1 MESLPKGLVAVS
13 EKVPEELDDIGLDAV
28 DIEDIVQLW
37 KAYSTNPSAHEGDAG
52 YRLQNFFWRIW
63 SSKRLSSSLTG
74 SALSRLF
81 LQISEPASTPTPTNP
96 STTLTSPSFR
106 PPAKTEA
113 KVGTRTQRQFPCDHA
128 AAVTVADLQMQETE
142 PLSSSLKRD
151 EKHPKNQ
158 HQHQK
163 QQRPPSHGKSQS
175 HPTPGASNSGTKPLQ
190 PILKKS
196 NSSSH
201 GEVQKTTR
209 LLLTGLGGQCV
220 TRKPS
225 NPPTPIPPSRPILF
239 GEQQAPGAASRAGQK
254 KTFAVA
260 SKAKAKTPKRRPVL
274 MRRKSSQQSSV
285 SVSSTRT
292 HSPQTEFGDLPPIDS
307 DTDKTYIAAV
317 LDEDAVEDS
326 PDEMITTRIASI
338 TTPDPKPSA
347 FETISTTIPDKLSST
362 SSMPAPFPPLP
373 SEEQTSEP
381 DEVFKPTLPSPFIQD
396 LKVLMHKNTPL
407 PPLRP
412 RASPPTVGFFSAT
425 ACRHFD
431 VRHLSEENYEQ
442 PNTSELV
449 APDFRT
455 RFAEQ
460 KRIADEYYA
469 QLYRRNA
476 EQGGQEQNESYGQG
490 QAQVTLGLFAQNMNL
505 DPAEEV
511 VGAGSPGAG
520 TTTEE
525 TETISPSKSRIGD
538 SHSHT
543 QSHGAS
549 TVATSILTGGSASAG
564 PDAYHE
570 AQGAETAIGMFTAMY
585 PAPIQENDPD
595 QEFGFEHGRRAYGH
609 RNEHQHGSVKASAN
623 AATSAMAVPMSVPGA
638 GNPFSTPPGLS
649 LPRGRGGL
657 SLLIEQSRH
666 SIASQEMGRLSTMGT
681 EREKS
686 DE

>member
-1 MESLPKGLVAVS
+1 MEILPQGLVAVS
-13 EKVPEELDDIGLDAV
+13 EKVSEELDDFGLDAV

-37 KAYSTNPSAHEGDAG
+37 KACSTNPSAHEGDAG

-63 SSKRLSSSLTG
+63 GSKRLSSSLTG

-81 LQISEPASTPTPTNP
+81 LQISEPASTPTPAKR
-96 STTLTSPSFR
+96 STTLTSLSFR
-106 PPAKTEA
+106 LPVKTEA
-113 KVGTRTQRQFPCDHA
+113 KVGTRTQRQFSCDHA
-128 AAVTVADLQMQETE
+128 AAVTVADLQMQESE

-151 EKHPKNQ
+151 EQHQKNQ
-158 HQHQK
+158 HQQQK
-163 QQRPPSHGKSQS
+163 QQRPPGHGKSQS

-209 LLLTGLGGQCV
+209 LLLTGLGGQSV

-239 GEQQAPGAASRAGQK
+239 GEQQAPAAVSRAGQK

-260 SKAKAKTPKRRPVL
+260 SKAKAKTPKRRSVL

-285 SVSSTRT
+285 PVSSTRT
-292 HSPQTEFGDLPPIDS
+292 HSPQTDFGDLPSIDS
-307 DTDKTYIAAV
+307 DTDKTHTAAV

-326 PDEMITTRIASI
+326 PDEMTTARIAPI
-338 TTPDPKPSA
+338 TASNPNPS
-347 FETISTTIPDKLSST
+347 TLNTKSTTIADKSTST

-373 SEEQTSEP
+373 TEEQTSES
-381 DEVFKPTLPSPFIQD
+381 DEISKQTLPAPFIQD
-396 LKVLMHKNTPL
+396 LKALMHKNTPL

-476 EQGGQEQNESYGQG
+476 EQGGQERTESYGQG
-490 QAQVTLGLFAQNMNL
+490 QAQAALGLLAQNTNL

-511 VGAGSPGAG
+511 YEAGSPGAG

-525 TETISPSKSRIGD
+525 TGTISPSKSRFGD

-543 QSHGAS
+543 QSHGVS
-549 TVATSILTGGSASAG
+549 TVATSILTGESASVG
-564 PDAYHE
+564 PDVYHE
-570 AQGAETAIGMFTAMY
+570 AQGAETAIGMFAGMD
-585 PAPIQENDPD
+585 PAPIQGHDSD
-595 QEFGFEHGRRAYGH
+595 QELGIEQGHTAYGH
-609 RNEHQHGSVKASAN
+609 RHEHQHGSVKASVD
-623 AATSAMAVPMSVPGA
+623 AATSAMAVPLSVPGA

-666 SIASQEMGRLSTMGT
+666 SMASQGMGRLSTTGT
-681 EREKS
+681 EKERSE
-686 DE
+686 E

>member
-1 MESLPKGLVAVS
+1 METLPKGLIAVS
-13 EKVPEELDDIGLDAV
+13 EKVSEGLDDLDLDVV
-28 DIEDIVQLW
+28 DIGDIVQLW
-37 KAYSTNPSAHEGDAG
+37 KACSINPSAHEGDAG
-52 YRLQNFFWRIW
+52 YRLQNLFWRIW
-63 SSKRLSSSLTG
+63 GSKRLSSSLTG

-81 LQISEPASTPTPTNP
+81 LQISEPASTPTPANR
-96 STTLTSPSFR
+96 STTFTSPSFR
-106 PPAKTEA
+106 PPAKTEE
-113 KVGTRTQRQFPCDHA
+113 KVGTRTHRHFPCDHA
-128 AAVTVADLQMQETE
+128 AAVTVADLQMQESE

-151 EKHPKNQ
+151 EQHPKNQ

-190 PILKKS
+190 PVLKKS

-209 LLLTGLGGQCV
+209 LLLTGLGGQSV

-239 GEQQAPGAASRAGQK
+239 GEPQAPGATSRAGQK

-292 HSPQTEFGDLPPIDS
+292 HSPQTDFGDLPSIDS
-307 DTDKTYIAAV
+307 DNDKTNTAAV

-326 PDEMITTRIASI
+326 PDEMITTRIAPI
-338 TTPDPKPSA
+338 TTPNPNPSTSS
-347 FETISTTIPDKLSST
+347 TISTTITDKSTST
-362 SSMPAPFPPLP
+362 SSTPAPFPPLP
-373 SEEQTSEP
+373 SEEQTFEP
-381 DEVFKPTLPSPFIQD
+381 DEMTKPALPSPFIQD
-396 LKVLMHKNTPL
+396 LKTLMHKNTPL

-412 RASPPTVGFFSAT
+412 HASPPTVGFFSAT

-442 PNTSELV
+442 PNSSELV

-476 EQGGQEQNESYGQG
+476 EQGGQEQNDSYGQG
-490 QAQVTLGLFAQNMNL
+490 QGQVALGLFAQNTNL
-505 DPAEEV
+505 HPADEV
-511 VGAGSPGAG
+511 DGAGSPGAG

-525 TETISPSKSRIGD
+525 TETISPSKSRFGD

-564 PDAYHE
+564 PDIYHG
-570 AQGAETAIGMFTAMY
+570 AQGADTATGMLTGMD
-585 PAPIQENDPD
+585 PASIQGHDRN
-595 QEFGFEHGRRAYGH
+595 QELGIEHGH
-609 RNEHQHGSVKASAN
+609 RDEHQYGSVKASAN
-623 AATSAMAVPMSVPGA
+623 AATSAMAVPMSVPGT
-638 GNPFSTPPGLS
+638 GNLFSTPPGLS

-666 SIASQEMGRLSTMGT
+666 SMVSQEMGKLTTTGPEK
-681 EREKS
+681 ERS
-686 DE
+686 DKGQ

>member
-1 MESLPKGLVAVS
+1 MESLPRGFVSVS
-13 EKVPEELDDIGLDAV
+13 EKVSEELDGIGLDAV
-28 DIEDIVQLW
+28 DIGDIVQLW

-63 SSKRLSSSLTG
+63 GSKPLSSSLTG

-81 LQISEPASTPTPTNP
+81 MRISEPASMPANQSTSLNLP
-96 STTLTSPSFR
+96 SSS
-106 PPAKTEA
+106 PPAKAETE
-113 KVGTRTQRQFPCDHA
+113 
-128 AAVTVADLQMQETE
+128 ESE

-151 EKHPKNQ
+151 EKHPENQ
-158 HQHQK
+158 HQHQ
-163 QQRPPSHGKSQS
+163 QHQRLPSHGKSQS
-175 HPTPGASNSGTKPLQ
+175 HPTPGPSSSGTKPLQ

-209 LLLTGLGGQCV
+209 LLLTGLGGQSV

-225 NPPTPIPPSRPILF
+225 NPPTPIPPSRPIFF
-239 GEQQAPGAASRAGQK
+239 GEQQAPGTTSRAGQK

-274 MRRKSSQQSSV
+274 MRRKSSQQSSF
-285 SVSSTRT
+285 SVSSTRN
-292 HSPQTEFGDLPPIDS
+292 HSPQTDFVDSPPIESDTGKTYVAAVQESEIDEEAVEGSPEEIITNPIASATSLYPTASTFMATTTTTTADNSTSTSPMPTPLRPLLSEAQTS
-307 DTDKTYIAAV
+307 DTD
-317 LDEDAVEDS
+317 E
-326 PDEMITTRIASI
+326 
-338 TTPDPKPSA
+338 
-347 FETISTTIPDKLSST
+347 IP
-362 SSMPAPFPPLP
+362 
-373 SEEQTSEP
+373 
-381 DEVFKPTLPSPFIQD
+381 KPTLPSPFIQD
-396 LKVLMHKNTPL
+396 LKALMHKNTPL

-442 PNTSELV
+442 PNASELV

-460 KRIADEYYA
+460 KRIADEYFA
-469 QLYRRNA
+469 QFYRRDA
-476 EQGGQEQNESYGQG
+476 EEEQQQNESQGQG
-490 QAQVTLGLFAQNMNL
+490 QVALGLFGQHMSSN
-505 DPAEEV
+505 PAEEAE
-511 VGAGSPGAG
+511 GAISPGTATV
-520 TTTEE
+520 TTAEE
-525 TETISPSKSRIGD
+525 TESVSPSKSRFGD

-549 TVATSILTGGSASAG
+549 TIATSVLTGGNGSAG
-564 PDAYHE
+564 PDVYHG
-570 AQGAETAIGMFTAMY
+570 AQGTGSAMGMFTAGNAMD
-585 PAPIQENDPD
+585 PAPI
-595 QEFGFEHGRRAYGH
+595 HGH
-609 RNEHQHGSVKASAN
+609 RHGHEYQHGFVNASAN
-623 AATSAMAVPMSVPGA
+623 ATTSAMAVPMSVPGA

-666 SIASQEMGRLSTMGT
+666 SMASQGMGRPGTIGT
-681 EREKS
+681 EERL